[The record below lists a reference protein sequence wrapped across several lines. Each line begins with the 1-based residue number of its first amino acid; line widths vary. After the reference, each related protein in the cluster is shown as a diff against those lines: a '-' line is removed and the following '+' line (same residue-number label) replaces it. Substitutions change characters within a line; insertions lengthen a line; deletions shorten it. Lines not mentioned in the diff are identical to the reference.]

1 MRKAFIAYLQ
11 NKWNIV
17 LLVLGL
23 IALTLFCALFFKP
36 VLISDWISTYQTWL
50 MWAEMG
56 LLLLII
62 LVMIHINS
70 QLQTLLEKKNAPEEA
85 PVSEELT
92 MFNFYDERGDLKLSA
107 KPETVYYLEAA
118 DNYVQIHYM
127 NAGKMQSLLIRNSLK
142 NIEWRFRDTRLI
154 RCHRS
159 FIVNLERVRLM
170 RRVEGEIVL
179 DFGEEKMPVIP
190 VSKIYGT
197 SVIKHFT

>member
-1 MRKAFIAYLQ
+1 MRKAFIAYLH

-23 IALTLFCALFFKP
+23 IALTLFCVLFFQP
-36 VLISDWISTYQTWL
+36 VRISEWIKAYQTWL
-50 MWAEMG
+50 MWGEMG
-56 LLLLII
+56 VLLLII
-62 LVMIHINS
+62 IVMIHINS
-70 QLQTLLEKKNAPEEA
+70 QLQTLLEKKREPEEA
-85 PVSEELT
+85 PVHEEQT
-92 MFNFYDERGDLKLSA
+92 MFNFYDERGELKLSA
-107 KPETVYYLEAA
+107 KPETVYFLEAA

-127 NAGKMQSLLIRNSLK
+127 NAGKLQSLMIRNSLK

-190 VSKIYGT
+190 VSKIYSTG
-197 SVIKHFT
+197 VIKHFA